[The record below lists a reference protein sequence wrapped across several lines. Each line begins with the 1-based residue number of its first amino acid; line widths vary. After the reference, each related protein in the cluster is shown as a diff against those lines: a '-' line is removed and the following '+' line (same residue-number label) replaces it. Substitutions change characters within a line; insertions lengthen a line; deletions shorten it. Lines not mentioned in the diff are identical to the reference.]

1 MTTLPTNNSRA
12 GLLKLVRGAAV
23 AALYALFTLAIAPIS
38 SGLMQLRL
46 SEGLCVLPYFAPEMA
61 IGLFVGCAAANMLT
75 GAMWFDVVFGSLAT
89 LIGAIGTFA
98 LRKLGKNTSRT
109 LPGGMPLGAW
119 LAPLPPIAA
128 NTIIMPF
135 VIAKISE
142 MPESIPLFAF
152 SVFVGEIVCCGGLG
166 LLLLAA
172 LKKHPQLFGRE

>member
-12 GLLKLVRGAAV
+12 VLLKLVRGAAV

-89 LIGAIGTFA
+89 LVAA
-98 LRKLGKNTSRT
+98 LITAYMGKR
-109 LPGGMPLGAW
+109 GMSKW
-119 LAPLPPIAA
+119 LAPLPAVVMNALVVGAVLCYGYRVGVSYPVCALYVGAGEAISCYAVG
-128 NTIIMPF
+128 MP
-135 VIAKISE
+135 
-142 MPESIPLFAF
+142 
-152 SVFVGEIVCCGGLG
+152 
-166 LLLLAA
+166 LLAA
-172 LKKHPQLFGRE
+172 LNPIKKRLFD

>member
-12 GLLKLVRGAAV
+12 VLLKLVRGAAV

-89 LIGAIGTFA
+89 LIAALITAYMGKKGMSKWLVGAVLCYGYRVGVSYPVCA
-98 LRKLGKNTSRT
+98 LYVGAGEAISCYAV
-109 LPGGMPLGAW
+109 GMP
-119 LAPLPPIAA
+119 
-128 NTIIMPF
+128 
-135 VIAKISE
+135 
-142 MPESIPLFAF
+142 
-152 SVFVGEIVCCGGLG
+152 
-166 LLLLAA
+166 LLAA
-172 LKKHPQLFGRE
+172 LNPIKKRLFG

>member
-12 GLLKLVRGAAV
+12 VLLKLVRGAAV

-89 LIGAIGTFA
+89 LIAA
-98 LRKLGKNTSRT
+98 LIILAAVLALELRQS
-109 LPGGMPLGAW
+109 
-119 LAPLPPIAA
+119 APLDDK
-128 NTIIMPF
+128 M
-135 VIAKISE
+135 
-142 MPESIPLFAF
+142 
-152 SVFVGEIVCCGGLG
+152 
-166 LLLLAA
+166 
-172 LKKHPQLFGRE
+172 KKST

>member
-12 GLLKLVRGAAV
+12 VLLKLVRGAAV

-89 LIGAIGTFA
+89 LIGAYGTYL
-98 LRKLGKNTSRT
+98 LRRK
-109 LPGGMPLGAW
+109 PY
-119 LAPLPPIAA
+119 LAALPPIIS
-128 NTIIMPF
+128 NTLIIPF
-135 VIAKISE
+135 
-142 MPESIPLFAF
+142 LLAF
-152 SVFVGEIVCCGGLG
+152 VYKFDGSLWYFVLTVGIGEIISCGIFGT
-166 LLLLAA
+166 A
-172 LKKHPQLFGRE
+172 LIHCMLKRIKTR